1 MGLFRRNVEA
11 RSITPGEMI
20 AMVNERRLQSSTP
33 PVDTRTALTLSAV
46 WASIRL
52 LAGVGSTLP
61 LDVHRSGS
69 SNVSSIMATPS
80 LFVQPDPHLSLSSW
94 LYALWTSLLTAGNAY
109 GIVTASNGTGYPT
122 SLELLDPS
130 TVTWRSHSDEWEVT
144 VNEKPMRRWPD
155 GPLWHVPLFVYPGKP
170 YGLSPIQNA
179 KLSIGAGLSAE
190 RFGAQFF
197 DSGGNPNA
205 LIYSEQEL
213 SAEQAQGIKRA
224 FTRATTNNREPAV
237 LGAGL
242 KYERIQI
249 APDESQFLETGRFTV
264 EQVARMY
271 GIPPE
276 LIGGT
281 SSGSS
286 VTYANREQRAADW
299 LTFGLMPYLV
309 AIEEALSGLLPPGQR
324 VKFNVDGLLRAD
336 LSTRYAA
343 HASAIRAGWMS
354 VNEARIIEDMPPI
367 NDGNEYL
374 WPPYRAFPIDGD
386 GDPAQAP
393 PAPDAGTQ

>member
-11 RSITPGEMI
+11 RSITPGEII

-33 PVDTRTALTLSAV
+33 PVDTQTALTLSAV

-69 SNVSSIMATPS
+69 SNVSSMMATPS

-309 AIEEALSGLLPPGQR
+309 AIEEALSSLLPPRQR
-324 VKFNVDGLLRAD
+324 VRFNVDGLLRAD
-336 LSTRYAA
+336 TASRYAA
-343 HASAIRAGWMS
+343 HSVGIASGFLT
-354 VNEARIIEDMPPI
+354 VDEAREIEDLPPL
-367 NDGNEYL
+367 G
-374 WPPYRAFPIDGD
+374 
-386 GDPAQAP
+386 GDPQPQSP

>member
-33 PVDTRTALTLSAV
+33 PVNTQTAMTLSAV

-309 AIEEALSGLLPPGQR
+309 AIEEALSSLLPPRQR
-324 VKFNVDGLLRAD
+324 VRFNVDGLLRAD
-336 LSTRYAA
+336 TASRYAA
-343 HASAIRAGWMS
+343 HSVGIASGFLT
-354 VNEARIIEDMPPI
+354 VDEAREVEDLPPL
-367 NDGNEYL
+367 G
-374 WPPYRAFPIDGD
+374 
-386 GDPAQAP
+386 GDPQPQAP
-393 PAPDAGTQ
+393 PASDAGTQ

>member
-1 MGLFRRNVEA
+1 MGLFRRAES

-20 AMVNERRLQSSTP
+20 SLVNERRLGSSTP
-33 PVDTRTALTLSAV
+33 PVNTERALTLSAV

-69 SNVSSIMATPS
+69 SNVSSVISTPS

-94 LYALWTSLLTAGNAY
+94 LYALWTSLLTSGNAY
-109 GIVTASNGTGYPT
+109 GLVTGSNGTGYPT
-122 SLELLDPS
+122 TVELLDPS
-130 TVTWRSHSDEWEVT
+130 SVTWRSHSDEWEVT

-155 GPLWHVPLFVYPGKP
+155 GPLFHVPLFVFPGKP

-179 KLSIGAGLSAE
+179 KVSIGAGLSAE

-197 DSGGNPNA
+197 DAGGNPNA
-205 LIYSEQEL
+205 VLYAEQEL

-224 FTRATTNNREPAV
+224 FTRATASNREPAV

-249 APDESQFLETGRFTV
+249 APDESQFLESGRFTV
-264 EQVARMY
+264 EQIARIY

-309 AIEEALSGLLPPGQR
+309 AIEEALSTLLPPRQR
-324 VKFNVDGLLRAD
+324 VRFNVDGLLRAD
-336 LSTRYAA
+336 TASRYNA
-343 HASAIRAGWMS
+343 HAVGISSGFLT
-354 VNEARIIEDMPPI
+354 VDEAREIEDLPP
-367 NDGNEYL
+367 L
-374 WPPYRAFPIDGD
+374 GD
-386 GDPAQAP
+386 V
-393 PAPDAGTQ
+393 AGTFAGTFGHV

>member
-33 PVDTRTALTLSAV
+33 PVNTQTAMTLSAV

-309 AIEEALSGLLPPGQR
+309 AIEEALSSLLPPRQR
-324 VKFNVDGLLRAD
+324 VRFNVDGLLRAD
-336 LSTRYAA
+336 TASRYAA
-343 HASAIRAGWMS
+343 HSVGIASGFLT
-354 VNEARIIEDMPPI
+354 VDEAREVEDLPPL
-367 NDGNEYL
+367 G
-374 WPPYRAFPIDGD
+374 
-386 GDPAQAP
+386 GDPQPQSP